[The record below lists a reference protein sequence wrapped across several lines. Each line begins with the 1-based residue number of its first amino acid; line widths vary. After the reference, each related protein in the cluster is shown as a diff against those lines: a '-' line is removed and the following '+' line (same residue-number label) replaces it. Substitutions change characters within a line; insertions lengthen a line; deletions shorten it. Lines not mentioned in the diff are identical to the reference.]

1 MLDRLGVKT
10 KIFLLTIVP
19 VSTLAVLALSAVLHG
34 RAAVSDARKV
44 EVLAGVAVRAG
55 ELAHEIQRER
65 DLSAAYLASGGA
77 LNASELEAQQR
88 ETDRILAALER
99 LVSEAGVEGRTADVL
114 ARLTRDLA
122 RLDELRQAV
131 RSGQVTARVAIDD
144 YSELAA
150 ELFSAMS
157 HLAGVGGDGAV
168 VARISAYRLILE
180 AKELAGKERALLHA
194 ALDAGRFADPEEF
207 VAFASAV
214 AAQNTLLR
222 RFKDQAAEVDL
233 RRYDNAMTDPAVG
246 EVERMRRAALAGM
259 GAEGLGVDPRA
270 WWSAATRRIDL
281 LETVAHGA
289 AAEVQQTAASLAT
302 EAYSS
307 FVGQTALAVSTLL
320 GTLLLGYL

>member
-77 LNASELEAQQR
+77 LNASELEAQRR

-114 ARLTRDLA
+114 VRVTRDLA

-131 RSGQVTARVAIDD
+131 RSGQVTARVAIDE
-144 YSELAA
+144 YSELTA

-157 HLAGVGGDGAV
+157 HLAGDGAV

-233 RRYDNAMTDPAVG
+233 RRYDNAMTDPAV
-246 EVERMRRAALAGM
+246 
-259 GAEGLGVDPRA
+259 
-270 WWSAATRRIDL
+270 
-281 LETVAHGA
+281 
-289 AAEVQQTAASLAT
+289 
-302 EAYSS
+302 
-307 FVGQTALAVSTLL
+307 
-320 GTLLLGYL
+320 